1 MTRLKLQEQHYRTQH
16 LLHLHLL
23 TTESVVANIK
33 EDVPAVPAGNPG
45 HGNDVITGKKRINGM
60 DSTGIYGHEK
70 TADRT
75 VCRFLCPQIIKCTLR
90 EHSIIMNKRKLWG
103 CPKTSLLI
111 LNEYLTEQ
119 TCKQSVVVL
128 RIHDAKPDVLVV

>member
-1 MTRLKLQEQHYRTQH
+1 
-16 LLHLHLL
+16 
-23 TTESVVANIK
+23 
-33 EDVPAVPAGNPG
+33 
-45 HGNDVITGKKRINGM
+45 M
-60 DSTGIYGHEK
+60 DSAGIYGHEK
-70 TADRT
+70 NGRSYGLP
-75 VCRFLCPQIIKCTLR
+75 FFMPQN
-90 EHSIIMNKRKLWG
+90 NKRKLWG

>member
-1 MTRLKLQEQHYRTQH
+1 
-16 LLHLHLL
+16 
-23 TTESVVANIK
+23 
-33 EDVPAVPAGNPG
+33 
-45 HGNDVITGKKRINGM
+45 M
-60 DSTGIYGHEK
+60 DSAGIYGHEK
-70 TADRT
+70 TADHM
-75 VCRFLCPQIIKCTLR
+75 VCRFLCPKIIKCTLR

>member
-1 MTRLKLQEQHYRTQH
+1 
-16 LLHLHLL
+16 
-23 TTESVVANIK
+23 
-33 EDVPAVPAGNPG
+33 
-45 HGNDVITGKKRINGM
+45 M

-75 VCRFLCPQIIKCTLR
+75 VCRFLCPKIIKCTLR

-128 RIHDAKPDVLVV
+128 RIHDAKPDVLVVQKWKGGAVADHHFLANCAVKEIL

>member
-1 MTRLKLQEQHYRTQH
+1 
-16 LLHLHLL
+16 
-23 TTESVVANIK
+23 
-33 EDVPAVPAGNPG
+33 
-45 HGNDVITGKKRINGM
+45 M

-75 VCRFLCPQIIKCTLR
+75 VCRFLCPKIIKCTLR

-128 RIHDAKPDVLVV
+128 RIHDAKPDVFIIQKRKRRTVADHHFLTNCAVKEIL

>member
-1 MTRLKLQEQHYRTQH
+1 MTKILSGY
-16 LLHLHLL
+16 
-23 TTESVVANIK
+23 I
-33 EDVPAVPAGNPG
+33 
-45 HGNDVITGKKRINGM
+45 
-60 DSTGIYGHEK
+60 
-70 TADRT
+70 
-75 VCRFLCPQIIKCTLR
+75 R

>member
-1 MTRLKLQEQHYRTQH
+1 
-16 LLHLHLL
+16 
-23 TTESVVANIK
+23 
-33 EDVPAVPAGNPG
+33 
-45 HGNDVITGKKRINGM
+45 M

-75 VCRFLCPQIIKCTLR
+75 VCRFLCPKIIKCTLR

-103 CPKTSLLI
+103 CPKISPLI